1 LVATAGALQQAL
13 GALPV
18 LSLSRPRSRCP
29 ACGTPIAW
37 HDNVPLLGW
46 IKRRGRCAACGSGI
60 SPRYPLL
67 DLGTAV
73 LFAALGM
80 RFEAHGSA
88 LLWCAVASVLL
99 ALALID
105 WDTLLL
111 PDALTLPLL
120 WAGLVAA
127 ALGWTAPG
135 PQALA
140 DALWGAV
147 LGYGSLRT
155 VGGLSTLVTGKEGLR
170 HGDFKLMAALGAWL
184 GPWMVV
190 PTLLLASVLRVAAGL
205 AMKPGVHRHEAGRLP
220 FGGVLAGAG
229 LAVMLAGPANVLHWT
244 GLDSAWRALAPL
256 AAG

>member
-1 LVATAGALQQAL
+1 
-13 GALPV
+13 
-18 LSLSRPRSRCP
+18 
-29 ACGTPIAW
+29 
-37 HDNVPLLGW
+37 
-46 IKRRGRCAACGSGI
+46 
-60 SPRYPLL
+60 
-67 DLGTAV
+67 
-73 LFAALGM
+73 
-80 RFEAHGSA
+80 
-88 LLWCAVASVLL
+88 VASVLL
-99 ALALID
+99 ALTLID

-184 GPWMVV
+184 GPYGRAHAV
-190 PTLLLASVLRVAAGL
+190 AGL
-205 AMKPGVHRHEAGRLP
+205 GIARGCRPGHETRRSSAG
-220 FGGVLAGAG
+220 
-229 LAVMLAGPANVLHWT
+229 
-244 GLDSAWRALAPL
+244 
-256 AAG
+256 